1 MRKSKQRDLIL
12 EKVKKSYCHPTAYMI
27 YNMCKEE
34 MPSISL
40 GTVYRNLNNLV
51 MDMKI
56 KRIKMPDNIDRFDRI
71 EDFHAHFIC
80 INCNQIEDFNLEF
93 NLLKKKINSK
103 KIVDYEIS
111 FKGIC
116 KNCLDNKGGKNG
128 TKRK

>member
-12 EKVKKSYCHPTAYMI
+12 KIINDSYCHPTAYMI
-27 YNMCKEE
+27 YNMCREE
-34 MPSISL
+34 MPNISL

-51 MDMKI
+51 EKQQI
-56 KRIKMPDNIDRFDRI
+56 RRIKMQDNIDRFDRI
-71 EDFHAHFIC
+71 ENFHAHFIC
-80 INCNQIEDFNLEF
+80 LKCSQIEDLKFES
-93 NLLKKKINSK
+93 NLLKNEINSN
-103 KIVDYEIS
+103 KILDYEIS